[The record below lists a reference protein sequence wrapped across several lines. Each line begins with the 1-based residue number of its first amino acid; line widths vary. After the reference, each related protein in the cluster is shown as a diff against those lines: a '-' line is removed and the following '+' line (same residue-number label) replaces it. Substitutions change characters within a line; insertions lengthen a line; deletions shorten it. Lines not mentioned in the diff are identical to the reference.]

1 MNGESELCLILTSL
15 LTVKKIVAIGA
26 GQGLLLASLSHMMK
40 IIIMNAE
47 TEFCPR

>member
-1 MNGESELCLILTSL
+1 MNGKSELCLILTSL

-26 GQGLLLASLSHMMK
+26 GQGLLLASLSHMIK

-47 TEFCPR
+47 T